1 MGKII
6 DVKTENVIAIKTL
19 FEVLKDIFN
28 NINIEFRRDA
38 EKNLEAEKEDKENKT
53 RSAIEDEDDD
63 DEDDDEDTV
72 KKQKD
77 GKDKEKKDE
86 EGGIK
91 IVAMDPSQCLLINV
105 KLDAKEFERFWCKK
119 KSYDIGVSLIE
130 LNKFLKSLENEGI
143 LNIFVNENDKQNIV
157 LKVDNSKKKYETI
170 YKLKL
175 RDINRTKIPIP
186 PIPFDSIITIN
197 AAEFHRICKEMSQ
210 ISELMEIICTRKSIT
225 FTCKGDCSAR
235 STTWYDSAEMIKDK
249 GPKKDKKDD
258 DDKKEEE
265 IYVKINFGKNSKAD
279 IVQGTFQLKYLVM
292 FTKFASICSSIQIF
306 MKNGLPLCI
315 KYSIATLG
323 RILFCL
329 SPYEEDRIDKD
340 FDDDEEHYE
349 KTEIVYKK

>member
-1 MGKII
+1 M
-6 DVKTENVIAIKTL
+6 
-19 FEVLKDIFN
+19 
-28 NINIEFRRDA
+28 
-38 EKNLEAEKEDKENKT
+38 
-53 RSAIEDEDDD
+53 
-63 DEDDDEDTV
+63 
-72 KKQKD
+72 
-77 GKDKEKKDE
+77 
-86 EGGIK
+86 
-91 IVAMDPSQCLLINV
+91 
-105 KLDAKEFERFWCKK
+105 
-119 KSYDIGVSLIE
+119 
-130 LNKFLKSLENEGI
+130 
-143 LNIFVNENDKQNIV
+143 
-157 LKVDNSKKKYETI
+157 DNSKKKYETI

-186 PIPFDSIITIN
+186 PIPFDSIITID
-197 AAEFHRICKEMSQ
+197 ASEFHRICKEMSQ

-249 GPKKDKKDD
+249 GKDKD
-258 DDKKEEE
+258 KEEE

-292 FTKFASICSSIQIF
+292 FTKCASICPTIQIY

-315 KYSIATLG
+315 KYTVATLG

-329 SPYEEDRIDKD
+329 SPYEEDRIDKE